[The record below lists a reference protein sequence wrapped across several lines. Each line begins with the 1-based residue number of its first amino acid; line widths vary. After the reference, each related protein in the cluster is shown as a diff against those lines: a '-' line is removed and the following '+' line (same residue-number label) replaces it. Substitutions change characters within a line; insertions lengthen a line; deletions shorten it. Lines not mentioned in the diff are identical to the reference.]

1 MSRNGIYRNGEG
13 YYDPTAGAAMSRV
26 MKEYRQARKAEWEKE
41 NEIKSRPRAYVVSR
55 YAGDVE
61 RNVKMALNYCRYL
74 IGKKKIPIAS
84 HLLYP
89 QMLNDNDPGERRHG
103 IMFGLS
109 LLACC
114 DEVWV
119 FVIDDVISDG
129 MRREIEE
136 AKRLDKYIYYCYLT
150 SAELGGILDGI
161 S

>member
-61 RNVKMALNYCRYL
+61 RNVKMALNYCRHL
-74 IGKKKIPIAS
+74 IRKKKIPIAS

-89 QMLNDNDPGERRHG
+89 QMLNDSDPEERRLG
-103 IMFGLS
+103 IMFG
-109 LLACC
+109 
-114 DEVWV
+114 
-119 FVIDDVISDG
+119 
-129 MRREIEE
+129 
-136 AKRLDKYIYYCYLT
+136 
-150 SAELGGILDGI
+150 
-161 S
+161 